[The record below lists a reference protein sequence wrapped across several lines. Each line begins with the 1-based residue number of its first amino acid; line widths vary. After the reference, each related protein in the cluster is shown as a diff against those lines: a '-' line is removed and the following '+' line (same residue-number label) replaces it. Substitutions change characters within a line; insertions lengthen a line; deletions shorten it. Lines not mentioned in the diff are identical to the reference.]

1 MTVQWSQRCCPPVA
15 STLGYNKPCYIN
27 LSVFCLAGELLMSR
41 MQARTPG
48 HQRSLNANLMQHLL
62 MSGLDVEVHST
73 VEACYPQAEFG
84 RDPGQKCKQLPDSH
98 RAAKHKGW
106 RPELSTTKKIQSEWW
121 SKMLKILIKMH
132 HIIGTLV
139 TNESGEY
146 IDLGVVRYLV
156 LEASRSSSSVWHL
169 KMTFRSKI

>member
-1 MTVQWSQRCCPPVA
+1 
-15 STLGYNKPCYIN
+15 
-27 LSVFCLAGELLMSR
+27 MSR

-48 HQRSLNANLMQHLL
+48 HQRSLSANLMQHLL

-106 RPELSTTKKIQSEWW
+106 RPELSTTKKIQSE
-121 SKMLKILIKMH
+121 
-132 HIIGTLV
+132 
-139 TNESGEY
+139 
-146 IDLGVVRYLV
+146 
-156 LEASRSSSSVWHL
+156 
-169 KMTFRSKI
+169 